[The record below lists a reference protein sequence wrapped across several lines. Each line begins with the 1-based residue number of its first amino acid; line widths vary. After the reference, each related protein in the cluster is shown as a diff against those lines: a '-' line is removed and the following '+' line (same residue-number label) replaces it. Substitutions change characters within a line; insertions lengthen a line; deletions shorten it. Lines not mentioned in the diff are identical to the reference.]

1 MIPGSGVRGSPRGG
15 GCGGRGV
22 AGRARAVRGAGPAL
36 AGPTPPRLA
45 LRGHSASERRAA
57 STPCATTLPHA
68 ARETTPAHATAPVM
82 LPNSAVM
89 CRRSVPERVLYLF
102 PKRWLCTLEDSVDFA
117 CPLTLD
123 ALKFRVSERGERS
136 CARGRFDRIIFEI
149 RTPRSGRPR

>member
-1 MIPGSGVRGSPRGG
+1 MYSIESECIVDRQHGKIALQDADCKGSYGLVMIPGSGVRGSPRGG
-15 GCGGRGV
+15 GCGVRGGRGV

-102 PKRWLCTLEDSVDFA
+102 PKR
-117 CPLTLD
+117 
-123 ALKFRVSERGERS
+123 
-136 CARGRFDRIIFEI
+136 
-149 RTPRSGRPR
+149 